1 MVAEGNLYE
10 RICTLRADQK
20 LWMSEMRDGN
30 TGLSAKATEFVPGC
44 GGAFQGLSSKATEYV
59 PVSDFKPEGASQP
72 WGWSGGRWNGEMA
85 SNGIAWGGT
94 RQDWGY
100 YNGYG
105 DPNLAWQGQGQG
117 VGGVGAQGCVF
128 NEDAYST
135 DSSESSSEPEEE
147 DDVDEPKPSQGAPD
161 HGVSEV
167 PGGTSAL
174 QSLTSTAP
182 VEEIHDQDSDSD
194 EFNSFSEDEPEL
206 DIGKDDAT
214 HQTTRGGTQSSVQQS
229 QVNGADQTRKYDL
242 DLMLAVRRAVG
253 AESSSNGTSEL
264 PRWSTQADLEKPPDW
279 LLRRSAESET
289 REESNG
295 KDWRSRSKSQSRRS
309 GQEKPQK
316 GLEKPEAPVRAPPP
330 KLEVSETSWA
340 AQVAKRKA
348 ELNKE
353 SSDDVFVKGI
363 RSTLNKLTVEKFDT
377 LSDQI
382 IDLIAQS
389 NRPNHGIPLLMQL
402 VFEKATTQHH
412 FINMYVSLCV
422 KLHKWLTDN
431 MDVAES
437 QSNFKRVLLNQCQT
451 SFEQYLEPPEGF
463 DGLTGDELYEA
474 QVKYKTKMLGNIRL
488 VGQLIRHGDD
498 PAVRGERLE
507 TLATF
512 LETVGVALDD
522 PSWKHHGELETVF
535 TEVERASADKSV
547 PRRVRCLLQDV
558 LDLRKEGWKSQRRK
572 DLSKETPQTLAEVHE
587 KAKADQAPSK
597 KEITRSVSQ
606 SKLEAEQGGALFWAF
621 YECHAAWICHTDR
634 IGTAGLSAADPSMKL
649 GDGSPRSST
658 SHGVN
663 AKF

>member
-44 GGAFQGLSSKATEYV
+44 GGTFQALSSKATEYV
-59 PVSDFKPEGASQP
+59 PVSDFKPEGAGQP
-72 WGWSGGRWNGEMA
+72 WGWTGGRWNGEMA

-105 DPNLAWQGQGQG
+105 DPNLAWQGQG

-147 DDVDEPKPSQGAPD
+147 EDVDEPKPSQGADPAGAPD
-161 HGVSEV
+161 PGVLEV

-182 VEEIHDQDSDSD
+182 VEEIHNQDSDSD

-206 DIGKDDAT
+206 DIGKDAT
-214 HQTTRGGTQSSVQQS
+214 EMTRGGTQSSVQQS

-253 AESSSNGTSEL
+253 AEFARSGSSDSL
-264 PRWSTQADLEKPPDW
+264 PCWSTQADLEKPPDW

-295 KDWRSRSKSQSRRS
+295 KDWRSREGSKSQSRRS

-316 GLEKPEAPVRAPPP
+316 SDKPEVPVRAPP

-363 RSTLNKLTVEKFDT
+363 RSTLNKLTVEKFET

-474 QVKYKTKMLGNIRL
+474 QVRYKTKMLGNIRL
-488 VGQLIRHGDD
+488 VGQLIRHGMLAPKIAIAVASELAGDD

-522 PSWKHHGELETVF
+522 PSWKHHGELQAVF

-597 KEITRSVSQ
+597 KEIMRSMS
-606 SKLEAEQGGALFWAF
+606 
-621 YECHAAWICHTDR
+621 YR
-634 IGTAGLSAADPSMKL
+634 
-649 GDGSPRSST
+649 
-658 SHGVN
+658 
-663 AKF
+663 

>member
-10 RICTLRADQK
+10 RICTVRADQK
-20 LWMSEMRDGN
+20 LWMSEMRDGSSLG
-30 TGLSAKATEFVPGC
+30 GLSAKATEFVPGGC

-59 PVSDFKPEGASQP
+59 PVSEFKTEGAGQP
-72 WGWSGGRWNGEMA
+72 WGWNGGRWNGDMA
-85 SNGIAWGGT
+85 NNGASWGGS
-94 RQDWGY
+94 RQDWSY

-105 DPNLAWQGQGQG
+105 DPTLASWQGQG
-117 VGGVGAQGCVF
+117 VGAGVGAQGCVF

-135 DSSESSSEPEEE
+135 DSSRSSSSEPEEE
-147 DDVDEPKPSQGAPD
+147 EDDIDDIAEPKKALEDPTPGEVAGEPASEPAGAPTPNGGVQELPSGTGLPTTAALED
-161 HGVSEV
+161 H
-167 PGGTSAL
+167 
-174 QSLTSTAP
+174 
-182 VEEIHDQDSDSD
+182 DSDDSD
-194 EFNSFSEDEPEL
+194 EFNSFSEDEPEP
-206 DIGKDDAT
+206 DIVKAGVT
-214 HQTTRGGTQSSVQQS
+214 SGEGTQSSALRS
-229 QVNGADQTRKYDL
+229 QANGDNQPCKYDL
-242 DLMLAVRRAVG
+242 DLMLAVRRAV
-253 AESSSNGTSEL
+253 ASTESSSEL

-279 LLRRSAESET
+279 LLRRAEPEQ

-295 KDWRSRSKSQSRRS
+295 KDWRSRAGEGSKSRSRRS
-309 GQEKPQK
+309 AQDKPQQK
-316 GLEKPEAPVRAPPP
+316 AEKLDAGPELVRAPPA

-389 NRPNHGIPLLMQL
+389 NRPNYGIPLLMQL

-431 MDVAES
+431 MEMAES

-463 DGLTGDELYEA
+463 EGLTGDELYEA

-488 VGQLIRHGDD
+488 VGQLIRHGMLAPKIAIAVATELAGDD

-522 PSWKHHGELETVF
+522 PSWKHHSELEVVF
-535 TEVERASADKSV
+535 AEVQRASADKSV

-597 KEITRSVSQ
+597 KEITRSMS
-606 SKLEAEQGGALFWAF
+606 
-621 YECHAAWICHTDR
+621 YR
-634 IGTAGLSAADPSMKL
+634 
-649 GDGSPRSST
+649 
-658 SHGVN
+658 
-663 AKF
+663 